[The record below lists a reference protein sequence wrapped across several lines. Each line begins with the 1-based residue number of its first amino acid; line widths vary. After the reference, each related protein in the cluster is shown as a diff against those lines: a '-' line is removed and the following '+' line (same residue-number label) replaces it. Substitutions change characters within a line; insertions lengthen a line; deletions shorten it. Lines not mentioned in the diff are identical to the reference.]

1 MTRMRGLTFRA
12 ALTEVI
18 VIVVAIG
25 AAYGVVELLRF
36 ALTLPQPRLPILPLI
51 AAAVIATRLT
61 TTGLIAKL
69 LGYDGK

>member
-1 MTRMRGLTFRA
+1 MARIKELTLRA
-12 ALTEVI
+12 ALTEVV

-36 ALTLPQPRLPILPLI
+36 ALTLPQPRVPTLPLI

-61 TTGLIAKL
+61 TAGLLAKL
-69 LGYDGK
+69 LGYNGK